1 MATSRKISDFVKR
14 ACGVMVISILAVSLA
29 ACGGIPTS
37 GSVHAGEPFVGEQ
50 AGDLVFNPLDPVAGA
65 DQRAILDGFMAAF
78 TGPQG
83 DYAVARKFLSA
94 SFKKDWDPRQSVLIR
109 TGGSSTSSLG
119 PTTMEYSFTTVAQLD
134 EFGAYSVVGSA
145 VQTLQFSFVKEGGE
159 WRIDQ
164 APPGIV
170 LPMSTFLTIFSKHA
184 LYFYDLS
191 LSYLVPDERWF
202 PGGTT
207 ANRIVTALL
216 AGPPEWLKGSV
227 VSQFPDGTQL
237 SPGTT
242 VTVASTVAQ
251 VDLTGEAAGA
261 DGGQRQLMQLQLTE
275 SLASVP
281 GIASVEISVADS
293 ILSIR
298 PMGPD
303 APVAQRTLDS
313 RPLVMT
319 NGTFG
324 YLAGGELTA
333 LPQLSDKIVA
343 LKPRAVAVGTNA
355 HMAALLTDGGVYAV
369 RVNQKQPQLVDNRA
383 GLIAPAIDDFGNVWS
398 VPAGSPNSIIAMGAD
413 GVVHP
418 VTVALPTGSSI
429 VSLTIAQ
436 DNVRV
441 AMLVNTSAGARLIV
455 SAIVRDAA
463 QGFIPLSIGTPVLD
477 SHIDG
482 EAGVGAVWLDRFSI
496 AALTS
501 VDGASSVSVFEVGG
515 QRTYLGKPS
524 GGMAIVGGNGSKGL
538 RVLDADH
545 HLQSPQGSGWQVTTS
560 TSSID
565 LVASQR

>member
-1 MATSRKISDFVKR
+1 M
-14 ACGVMVISILAVSLA
+14 LANRS
-29 ACGGIPTS
+29 S
-37 GSVHAGEPFVGEQ
+37 

-261 DGGQRQLMQLQLTE
+261 DGGQRQLH
-275 SLASVP
+275 SPHGAGCARGSAHSRFSPP
-281 GIASVEISVADS
+281 GDDK
-293 ILSIR
+293 R
-298 PMGPD
+298 YF
-303 APVAQRTLDS
+303 R
-313 RPLVMT
+313 
-319 NGTFG
+319 
-324 YLAGGELTA
+324 
-333 LPQLSDKIVA
+333 LPCRW
-343 LKPRAVAVGTNA
+343 RA
-355 HMAALLTDGGVYAV
+355 H
-369 RVNQKQPQLVDNRA
+369 
-383 GLIAPAIDDFGNVWS
+383 
-398 VPAGSPNSIIAMGAD
+398 
-413 GVVHP
+413 
-418 VTVALPTGSSI
+418 GSSA
-429 VSLTIAQ
+429 VERQ
-436 DNVRV
+436 DCR
-441 AMLVNTSAGARLIV
+441 
-455 SAIVRDAA
+455 
-463 QGFIPLSIGTPVLD
+463 P
-477 SHIDG
+477 
-482 EAGVGAVWLDRFSI
+482 
-496 AALTS
+496 
-501 VDGASSVSVFEVGG
+501 
-515 QRTYLGKPS
+515 
-524 GGMAIVGGNGSKGL
+524 
-538 RVLDADH
+538 
-545 HLQSPQGSGWQVTTS
+545 
-560 TSSID
+560 
-565 LVASQR
+565 